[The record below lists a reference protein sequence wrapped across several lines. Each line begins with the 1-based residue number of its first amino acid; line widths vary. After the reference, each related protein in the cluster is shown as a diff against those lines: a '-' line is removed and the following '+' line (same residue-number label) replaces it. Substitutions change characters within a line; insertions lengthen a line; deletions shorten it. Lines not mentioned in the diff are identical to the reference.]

1 MLKDSP
7 SIGNGMLT
15 VRNDPRITSVG
26 KWLRLTKI
34 NELPQLWNVF
44 VGQMSFVGPRPLTET
59 GISRYEPA
67 VQQAIIGLRPGI
79 TGIGSLVFR
88 DEEKLV
94 SLWKENGGD
103 PKEYYRTHIFPYK
116 GIVEAWYAKNQ
127 SFRIDFLLF
136 FGTLYSVVFN
146 DRKIAFRLFKD
157 LPILPKVLTIDNYTS

>member
-1 MLKDSP
+1 
-7 SIGNGMLT
+7 MLT

-26 KWLRLTKI
+26 KLLRLTKI

-59 GISRYEPA
+59 GISRYEPE

-116 GIVEAWYAKNQ
+116 GIVESWYASKQ
-127 SFRIDFLLF
+127 SFNVDFYILLA
-136 FGTLYSVVFN
+136 TIYSVLTN
-146 DRKIAFRLFKD
+146 DREIAFKLFTD
-157 LPILPKVLTIDNYTS
+157 LPKRPEMLRIEYLLKS